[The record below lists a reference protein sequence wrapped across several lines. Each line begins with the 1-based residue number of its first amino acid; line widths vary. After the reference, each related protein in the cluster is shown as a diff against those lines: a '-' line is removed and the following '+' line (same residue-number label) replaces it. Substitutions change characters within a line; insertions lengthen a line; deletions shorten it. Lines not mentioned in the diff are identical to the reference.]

1 MSAWENVDRG
11 KHGAKYGVDLEAK
24 LDRLYELAVCVNRL
38 SWLSLIMTTV
48 ALVLVYSKY
57 P

>member
-24 LDRLYELAVCVNRL
+24 LDRLYELALCVNRL